1 MGAIARRVLV
11 AVAAV
16 GILVFSAGP
25 AFLSLAGSLIP
36 DKALFDPYELLGLY
50 PIVWGLAVSGGVGIL
65 VSLLTIA
72 PPAELVS
79 KLFDAPSPADR
90 RAAAVVAG

>member
-1 MGAIARRVLV
+1 MGAIARRALV

-36 DKALFDPYELLGLY
+36 DKALFDGKK
-50 PIVWGLAVSGGVGIL
+50 AS
-65 VSLLTIA
+65 
-72 PPAELVS
+72 
-79 KLFDAPSPADR
+79 
-90 RAAAVVAG
+90 